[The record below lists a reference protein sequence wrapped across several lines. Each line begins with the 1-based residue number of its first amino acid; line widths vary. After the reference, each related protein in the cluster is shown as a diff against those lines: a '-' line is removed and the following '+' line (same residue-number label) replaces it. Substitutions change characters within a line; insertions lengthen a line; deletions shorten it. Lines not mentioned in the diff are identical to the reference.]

1 MTKISKGLAAAVAA
15 AIIGGGSLIAVAQA
29 AGPGYGP
36 GYGPMG
42 FMQGRGG
49 PGMMGGWGGA
59 GYMRG
64 PGGPASFDPSARLDT
79 LKTELGIRA
88 DQAVAWDAYA
98 KAVKDSA
105 TQMQETRNSVDF
117 GALRAMSWQEHQAYM
132 GKLWDKRAEAFKTVQ
147 AAATKLMA
155 SLDDTQKAHA
165 LLPGLLA
172 GPGMMGPGM
181 MGPGMGPWGPS
192 GPR

>member
-1 MTKISKGLAAAVAA
+1 MRKISKGLAAAIAA
-15 AIIGGGSLIAVAQA
+15 AVIGGGSLIAVAQA

-49 PGMMGGWGGA
+49 PGMMGGWGGP

-64 PGGPASFDPSARLDT
+64 PGGPAIFDPSARLDT

-88 DQAVAWDAYA
+88 DQAAAWDAYT

-105 TQMQETRNSVDF
+105 TQMQDTRNSIDI

-132 GKLWDKRAEAFKTVQ
+132 GKLWDKRAEVFKTVQ

-172 GPGMMGPGM
+172 GPGMMGPGI
-181 MGPGMGPWGPS
+181 GPWGQRS
-192 GPR
+192 PR